1 MSWIRPQG
9 LMSSEL
15 NMNRETAAPSWFGVK
30 PLLSIPP
37 VTFILR
43 KAKFSEEKTK
53 KRSLADFLIIH
64 AAL

>member
-1 MSWIRPQG
+1 MFWIRPQG

-30 PLLSIPP
+30 PLPSIPP

-43 KAKFSEEKTK
+43 KQSFQRRKQRKG
-53 KRSLADFLIIH
+53 L
-64 AAL
+64 